1 MDSMTFD
8 STASTYANDVN
19 EVDYMKEGGTRSL
32 LDVSLSS
39 FGYTFVFIF
48 LLFENPLETL
58 IPSLTYFDE
67 FLFFFLVCAAL
78 LKMRF
83 DPVIAAS
90 EEFKI
95 VLCALGI
102 VVTGL
107 IGNWISGYQT
117 SMSVIAK
124 DVFVFLKFPLTLIA
138 MIQLMRDVNTRDTA
152 HLCSIVSSIFII
164 VSFFTGIA
172 NIISPIDTMA
182 HDFRNGI
189 WSFKFIYSHPTF
201 LVYALT
207 ISFVMISVQSK
218 KFSIIKLMC
227 IITMVLT
234 MRDKALAFVGF
245 FIAMRVL
252 KIGKRR
258 RILFKLL
265 LAGVVALAIVLPK
278 VVTYMSYSNSPRQAL
293 YSASLAIASDFFP
306 FGSGFS
312 TIACSLSS
320 GEHYSKAYL
329 IYGMS
334 DMKGLDPVYPT
345 AVGDAGL
352 AYYLGEFGIIGITLM
367 VIMMIYIYRV
377 LVKRLSLGSARRDA
391 ILLLFGYILVA
402 LAVEAVLTNAT
413 GVMSAIVFSYIASIS
428 EMKCDT
434 GGCYVTR
441 NR

>member
-1 MDSMTFD
+1 MDSVTFD
-8 STASTYANDVN
+8 SIANTYVNDVD
-19 EVDYMKEGGTRSL
+19 EVNYMKEEHTRSL
-32 LDVSLSS
+32 IDISLLS
-39 FGYTFVFIF
+39 FGYAFVFIF

-67 FLFFFLVCAAL
+67 FLFFFLICTAL
-78 LKMRF
+78 LKMKF
-83 DPVIAAS
+83 DPTIVAS
-90 EEFKI
+90 EELRI
-95 VLCALGI
+95 VLACALI
-102 VVTGL
+102 ILTGL

-117 SMSVIAK
+117 SMIVIVK
-124 DVFVFLKFPLTLIA
+124 DITAFLKFPLSVIA
-138 MIQLMRDVNTRDTA
+138 MLQLIRNVDTRDIIYM
-152 HLCSIVSSIFII
+152 CSIVGSIFIV
-164 VSFFTGIA
+164 VSFFIGIA
-172 NIISPIDTMA
+172 NTISPIDAMT

-201 LVYALT
+201 LVYAL
-207 ISFVMISVQSK
+207 VMCLVMNSARNK
-218 KFSIIKLMC
+218 KINIIKLMC

-234 MRDKALAFVGF
+234 MRDKALGFVGF
-245 FIAMRVL
+245 YIAMHIL

-265 LAGVVALAIVLPK
+265 VAGAIVLVIVFPK
-278 VVTYMSYSNSPRQAL
+278 VTTYMSYSNSPRQAL